1 MQPLLQSILE
11 HFCHFVRNL
20 YPLAVP
26 PTLSPL
32 VPTLSNYQS
41 AFGLFTFTCSRHFRC
56 LESYDMWSFVTGFF
70 QLTSYFQGSPVLF
83 LWLNSISLY
92 GATTFRLLVHQ
103 LMDSWGFQVWATVNR
118 AVRNI
123 CPQVFSRIFVFIS
136 VSRVLILSGEGITG
150 NERDRWGR
158 ERN

>member
-83 LWLNSISLY
+83 LRLNSISLY

-103 LMDSWGFQVWATVNR
+103 LMDRQLGFPSLGYCEQG
-118 AVRNI
+118 
-123 CPQVFSRIFVFIS
+123 CQEYLP
-136 VSRVLILSGEGITG
+136 TG
-150 NERDRWGR
+150 FLEDLCFHFCQQSFNPEW
-158 ERN
+158 